1 MNVYVAFVLDIVKVV
16 APAFIVYLTA
26 RSLITRHLGTLERIE
41 ESKRGAERMAV
52 TLPLRLQAYERL
64 SLFCE
69 RIALPHLIAR
79 LQEPRQTAAE
89 LKLNLYLAVQQE
101 YEHNISQQVYMSQQL
116 WDIIRQARD
125 NTLQAIEAGAEGVEG
140 DRPGVELSR
149 ALLTRASEGAN
160 AGLALALAAIKR
172 EASLLLG

>member
-1 MNVYVAFVLDIVKVV
+1 MNEYVALVLQIIAAV

-26 RSLITRHLGTLERIE
+26 RSLITEHLGTLERVE
-41 ESKRGAERMAV
+41 AGRQRSERSAV

-79 LQEPRQTAAE
+79 LQAPGQTAAQ
-89 LKLNLYLAVQQE
+89 LKLSLFLGVQQE

-125 NTLQAIEAGAEGVEG
+125 NALQAIESAAEDVAA
-140 DRPGVELSR
+140 DRPAVELSR
-149 ALLTRASEGAN
+149 ALLSRASASSN
-160 AGLALALAAIKR
+160 AGLAVALAAIKR
-172 EASLLLG
+172 EAGLLLG